1 MKAAAKPDAAFVR
14 DLLAQ
19 GANPL
24 IKDSPW
30 GDTALDKSVYEAIK
44 FGGDRKRFD
53 VYLEVIRSLKA
64 IPGTS
69 LRKAISVQLD
79 EKIRLHTP
87 SVHGELEQDSSRLK
101 DELASVSARPEA
113 PPLCPALPADFH
125 RPYGRE
131 SSSPLR

>member
-87 SVHGELEQDSSRLK
+87 SVHGELEQDFI
-101 DELASVSARPEA
+101 SVEGRTGICLRQARGAAAVP
-113 PPLCPALPADFH
+113 
-125 RPYGRE
+125 RPTG
-131 SSSPLR
+131 